1 MTILLYDLCGRDRD
15 LRFSPYCWRA
25 KMALA
30 HKGLP
35 FETIATPFT
44 GISGVEG
51 GASKLVPVINDA
63 GRIVQDSFEI
73 ALYLDRQY
81 PDRPGLFDGEAAI
94 AAARFLES
102 WAFLTVHPVAMR
114 IMVRDIHDL
123 LDEADQV
130 YFRPSR
136 EARLGRSLEE
146 HQTGVEPNR
155 EALAA
160 VLEPVRRT
168 LARHPWFGGTA
179 PNFSDYVLCGTF
191 MWMRAVLGRLP
202 LPADDAVTGWFE
214 RCLDLHGGLGR
225 DARVRTA

>member
-35 FETIATPFT
+35 FETIATSFT
-44 GISGVEG
+44 GLSGVEG

-81 PDRPGLFDGEAAI
+81 PDRPALFDGEAAI
-94 AAARFLES
+94 ASARFLES
-102 WAFLTVHPVAMR
+102 WAFLTVHPVSMR
-114 IMVRDIHDL
+114 MMVKDIHDL
-123 LDEADQV
+123 LGEADQT
-130 YFRPSR
+130 YFRSSR
-136 EARLGRSLEE
+136 EARLGRRLEE
-146 HQTGVEPNR
+146 HQTGVDANL

-168 LARHPWFGGTA
+168 LARHPWLGGAA

-214 RCLDLHGGLGR
+214 HCLALHSGLGR
-225 DARVRTA
+225 EARVSAA